1 MDKTTNIIPFPTK
14 EEVRKRINESA
25 KRLIERC
32 EAEDKKCEME
42 TIRPPRRK
50 AA

>member
-1 MDKTTNIIPFPTK
+1 MDKQTKVIPFPTR

-25 KRLIERC
+25 KRFIERC
-32 EAEDKKCEME
+32 EEEDKRCEME